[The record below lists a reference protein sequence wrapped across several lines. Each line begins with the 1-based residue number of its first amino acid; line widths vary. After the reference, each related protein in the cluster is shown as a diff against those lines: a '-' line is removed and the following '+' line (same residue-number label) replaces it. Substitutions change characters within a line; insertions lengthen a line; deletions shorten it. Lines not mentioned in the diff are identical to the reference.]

1 MFKIKLKELREK
13 SNLSQ
18 QKFADALGISQG
30 TVGNW
35 ESGIREPNFK
45 TMNKIAAFFNVSIDE
60 LINNNSTPS
69 KGIKIP
75 VLGKV
80 QAGIPIEA
88 VEDIIDY
95 EEITPEMASTGDYFG
110 LVVKG
115 DSMEPRFI
123 EGDVVIVRKQS
134 TAETGDIVI
143 ALVNGDEATIKK
155 LKYIKDGIMLVPL
168 NPAYETMF
176 YDKDDIE
183 NKPVSI
189 IGKVVEL
196 RGKF

>member
-1 MFKIKLKELREK
+1 MNRLKEIRNSLG
-13 SNLSQ
+13 LSQ
-18 QKFADALGISQG
+18 TDVAVQLGITQQAYANYERGVREADYG
-30 TVGNW
+30 TL
-35 ESGIREPNFK
+35 K
-45 TMNKIAAFFNVSIDE
+45 KISEIFNTSIDYI
-60 LINNNSTPS
+60 LSNNALSIS

-80 QAGIPIEA
+80 QAGIPMEA
-88 VEDIIDY
+88 VEYIIDW
-95 EEITPEMASTGDYFG
+95 EEITPDMASNGDYFG

-115 DSMEPRFI
+115 NSMEPRFV
-123 EGDVVIVRKQS
+123 EGDVVIVRKQT

-155 LKYIKDGIMLVPL
+155 LKKLNNGIMLIPF
-168 NPAYETMF
+168 NPSYDTMF

-183 NKPVSI
+183 NKPVNI